1 MDSVERSSPASSGN
15 RPQPVGRK
23 RADTKR
29 DKIVR
34 SAAKLFLEK
43 GYDNVS
49 INDIIDVVGGSKGT
63 IYSNFG
69 SKEKLFEAVVEQ
81 MCSDVTIR
89 IDTRPVGTIE
99 EQLTRIAHS
108 FVSKVLSLQILYV
121 SPADDV
127 DRPDLSRG
135 RTAVLRHRAAHGLSD
150 RRGLDR
156 PPPEGSGN
164 IRSDEDPHRLAV
176 LFHDMLIGEHQLSWL
191 TSASSEKDRAKRIDQ
206 TVRLAVTVF
215 LQGCAQP
222 EALAAS
228 GKRDRSKSDPRATAP
243 SPRFKAF
250 TDKTPHPAPCR
261 ATARPRSRRHCR
273 AQRRTR
279 PAPAKR
285 RGARFS
291 ICQTGGKGADCVP

>member
-1 MDSVERSSPASSGN
+1 MDSVERPTAAASGS
-15 RPQPVGRK
+15 RPQPAGRK

-89 IDTRPVGTIE
+89 IDTRPVGTLD

-108 FVSKVLSLQILYV
+108 FVSKVLSLQILYFHRLMT
-121 SPADDV
+121 SI
-127 DRPDLSRG
+127 G
-135 RTAVLRHRAAHGLSD
+135 RTFPAAGRLFYDTGPRKVYQMVADWIALHQKA
-150 RRGLDR
+150 
-156 PPPEGSGN
+156 GN

-222 EALAAS
+222 GTLTPS
-228 GKRDRSKSDPRATAP
+228 GKRNRSGGRAKNDRA
-243 SPRFKAF
+243 
-250 TDKTPHPAPCR
+250 
-261 ATARPRSRRHCR
+261 
-273 AQRRTR
+273 
-279 PAPAKR
+279 
-285 RGARFS
+285 
-291 ICQTGGKGADCVP
+291 